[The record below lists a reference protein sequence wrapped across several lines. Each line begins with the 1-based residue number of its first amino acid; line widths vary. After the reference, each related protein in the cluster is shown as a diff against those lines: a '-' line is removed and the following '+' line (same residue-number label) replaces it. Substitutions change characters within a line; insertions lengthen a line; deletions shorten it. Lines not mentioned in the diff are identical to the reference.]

1 MRTSLVGRRLALS
14 VLAAAL
20 ALVAAPSAF
29 ANGILVIDPGTGPAS
44 LPPERVRPMPETQ
57 RWSPVRLK
65 SHRVSAVVVDQTAE
79 FTVEQTFHSDAEM
92 QLEGTYLFPLPEG
105 AAVGKFAMTMGGK
118 MVEGSVIEANEAR
131 RIYQSIVSRRRDPGL
146 LEYMGRGLFQAR
158 VFPILPHSD
167 LTIRL
172 VFQMVLRD
180 DTGTLELRY
189 PLASERLNG
198 QPVDEVVMDVKVE
211 SSVDLKTLWSP
222 SHEVAIARDGERKAR
237 VSFERSGRR
246 QDKDF
251 LLYIGRSPDAVGFSL
266 VSSRAAGEDGTFMAV
281 FAPRQNASGVEI
293 YAKDVIYVVDV
304 SGSMAGEK
312 MVQAQKALKLGVSML
327 RAGDRFNVI
336 SFSTGLA
343 SFREGLVEA
352 SADVKAA
359 AAQWIDALQAVGG
372 TNIEGALDAALRA
385 QASGRLPLVVF
396 ITDGRPTVG
405 ERDTEMLLK
414 RAMAANV
421 AKARIFTFGVGH
433 DLDVGLLDR
442 LAEGTN
448 GLRDYVTPGEDLE
461 LVTGRFFTKVDRPV
475 MTDVT
480 VELGSGVYDVYP
492 QRIPDLFAGSQVV
505 LFGRYKDAGE
515 RTLLLRGKMGGKEI
529 VLEHRGTLNASGGPG
544 WLARLWSHRKVAFL
558 LDEIRLRGES
568 KELVDEV
575 IRLATRYAIVTPYT
589 AGLVVEDGELEA
601 AGRGFDAPQRERA
614 LRLPGMREPRDAAPV
629 PSLGG
634 LSGPTGGGG
643 GRLAPGSV
651 APPTTPPPAAAPAPD
666 SSWQPK
672 ESEELKRMKDKTVLD
687 EDAVEDA
694 VGKARERVQAVGSR
708 SFVKKSD
715 GRWVDTAWNGKG
727 ETTKVEAYSEAWMA
741 LMAKGDEVARI
752 LALGERVVF
761 VLEGTTY
768 EITAPP
774 AK

>member
-1 MRTSLVGRRLALS
+1 MRTSLVGRRFALSFLALG
-14 VLAAAL
+14 LAL
-20 ALVAAPSAF
+20 AAAPSAF
-29 ANGILVIDPGTGPAS
+29 ANGILVIDSGAGPVS
-44 LPPERVRPMPETQ
+44 LPPERIRPMPETP
-57 RWSPVRLK
+57 RYSPVRLK

-79 FTVEQTFHSDAEM
+79 FTVEQTFHSDADM

-118 MVEGSVIEANEAR
+118 MVEGSVLEAGEAR

-158 VFPILPHSD
+158 VFPIMPHSD

-172 VFQMVLRD
+172 VFQIVLRD
-180 DTGTLELRY
+180 DAGTLELRY

-211 SSVDLKTLWSP
+211 SGVDLKTLWSP
-222 SHEVAIARDGERKAR
+222 SHEVAIAREGERKAR

-251 LLYIGRSPDAVGFSL
+251 LLYIGRSPEAVGFSL

-281 FAPRQNASGVEI
+281 FAPRQNATGAEI
-293 YAKDVIYVVDV
+293 APKDVVYVVDV

-327 RAGDRFNVI
+327 RAGDRFNII

-343 SFREGLVEA
+343 HFREGLVDA
-352 SADVKAA
+352 SADIKAA
-359 AAQWIDALQAVGG
+359 ATQWIDALQAVGG

-385 QASGRLPLVVF
+385 QSTGRLPLVVF

-405 ERDTEMLLK
+405 ERDTETLLK
-414 RAMAANV
+414 RALAANV
-421 AKARIFTFGVGH
+421 AKSRIFTFGVGH

-448 GLRDYVTPGEDLE
+448 GVRDYVTPGEDLE

-505 LFGRYKDAGE
+505 LFGRYKEAGE
-515 RTLLLRGKMGGKEI
+515 RTLLLRGKMGGKEL
-529 VLEHRGTLNASGGPG
+529 VLEHRGTLNASGGPA

-601 AGRGFDAPQRERA
+601 ASRGFGEPQAERA
-614 LRLPGMREPRDAAPV
+614 RLRLPGLREPRDGMPA

-634 LSGPTGGGG
+634 LSGPAGRGGG
-643 GRLAPGSV
+643 LAPGTV
-651 APPTTPPPAAAPAPD
+651 APPTSPPAAAPMSDP
-666 SSWQPK
+666 SYQPK
-672 ESEELKRMKDKTVLD
+672 ESEELKRMKDRSDLD
-687 EDAVEDA
+687 DEEVADRL
-694 VGKARERVQAVGSR
+694 GTARERVKAVGTR
-708 SFVKKSD
+708 SFVKKDD

-727 ETTKVEAYSEAWMA
+727 ETTKVEAYSEGWMT

-761 VLEGTTY
+761 ILDATTY
-768 EITAPP
+768 EVTAPA